1 MFYVLYAVYTVH
13 CALYILHIPCAF
25 VYRLIFGFDAS
36 FICDSL
42 WPVSPMRFS
51 FFFPSQIEPEMR
63 RYFSRWFLD
72 CVCVRIEIYVCK
84 RASDCIHLNDVDGD
98 NGNNNNNINNN
109 NNNDDN
115 NNNNSSN
122 VKRCELFEIRKW

>member
-1 MFYVLYAVYTVH
+1 
-13 CALYILHIPCAF
+13 
-25 VYRLIFGFDAS
+25 
-36 FICDSL
+36 
-42 WPVSPMRFS
+42 
-51 FFFPSQIEPEMR
+51 MR

-72 CVCVRIEIYVCK
+72 CVCFSIEIYVCK
-84 RASDCIHLNDVDGD
+84 RTSDCIYLNDVDGD